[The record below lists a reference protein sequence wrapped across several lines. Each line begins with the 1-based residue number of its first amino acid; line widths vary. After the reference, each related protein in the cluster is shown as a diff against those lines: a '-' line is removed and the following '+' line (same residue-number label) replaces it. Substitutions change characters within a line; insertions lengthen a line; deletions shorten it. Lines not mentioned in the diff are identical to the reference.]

1 MSETED
7 RYLGRQPW
15 TMAVEGIIA
24 IIIGSFILCWPGKAM
39 VSLTIIVG
47 IFALVMGIC
56 ALIALIGSC
65 KGDRG
70 VLVAFGVCSIIL
82 GCIFLAWPIET
93 TAVLLWLIVILLVLY
108 GISRIAHAA
117 RQPPEDP
124 NRGLEICLGIISVV
138 LGVLLISRPA
148 VEGLLDECMLL
159 GAFGVVAGI
168 ILICLA
174 GAEWSKRKHMQT
186 G

>member
-1 MSETED
+1 MSETEN

-47 IFALVMGIC
+47 IFALLAGIC
-56 ALIALIGSC
+56 ALIALIGSH
-65 KGDRG
+65 KGQRG
-70 VLVAFGVCSIIL
+70 VLIAGGLLGIIL
-82 GCIFLAWPIET
+82 GCIFLAWLIGS
-93 TAVLLWLIVILLVLY
+93 TAVLLWLLMVWLVLY
-108 GISRIAHAA
+108 GIFRIVYAA

-138 LGVLLISRPA
+138 IGVLLICRPGI
-148 VEGLLDECMLL
+148 EGLLDECLLL
-159 GAFGVVAGI
+159 GAFAVIAGI
-168 ILICLA
+168 IVICLA
-174 GAEWSKRKHMQT
+174 GSEWSKRKHMQT

>member
-56 ALIALIGSC
+56 ALIALIGSR
-65 KGDRG
+65 KGDRV
-70 VLVAFGVCSIIL
+70 VLAAFGVCGIIL
-82 GCIFLAWPIET
+82 GCIFIAWPIET
-93 TAVLLWLIVILLVLY
+93 TAVLLWLIMILLVLY
-108 GISRIAHAA
+108 GISRIVHAA

-124 NRGLEICLGIISVV
+124 NRWLEICLGIISVV

-159 GAFGVVAGI
+159 GAFAVIAGI

-174 GAEWSKRKHMQT
+174 GSEWSKRKHMQE